1 MQVFVI
7 NILIGN
13 GIFNDNKIVKKKIIN
28 IDYISSI
35 VNNLLKIKN
44 LKKLFKLKKSYF
56 AKINANKV
64 FKRNFLIFKARIVFI
79 KLIKIFIKV
88 SIIY

>member
-1 MQVFVI
+1 MRVFVI
-7 NILIGN
+7 NILIEN
-13 GIFNDNKIVKKKIIN
+13 DIFNDNKIVKKKIIN

-44 LKKLFKLKKSYF
+44 LKKLFKLKKPYF

-64 FKRNFLIFKARIVFI
+64 FEEIFLFL
-79 KLIKIFIKV
+79 KLGL
-88 SIIY
+88 YLLN